1 MVDMTSASL
10 FDSACA
16 ARLAA
21 LKVENRYRVFARLE
35 KSAARFPVF
44 RADTADGPR
53 DVVVWASNDYL
64 AMSCSSVVRD
74 AVMAALGES
83 GAGAGGT
90 RNIAGSHGVHAA
102 LEAELAD
109 LHGQAAALL
118 FTSGYVAN
126 EAALSTL
133 LAACPGAVVFSDEKN
148 HASMI
153 QGMRRSGCAK
163 RIWRHN
169 DLDHLAA
176 LLAAADPAA
185 PKIVAFE
192 SVYSMEGDIAPIAE
206 ICTLARRFGAL
217 TYLDEV
223 HAVGMYGPRGGGVAE
238 RDGVADQVD
247 IVEGTFGKAYGLVG
261 GYIAGRAVLVDYV
274 RSFAPGFIFTTAL
287 PPMVAAGALASVR
300 HLKTSEVERAGQ
312 RERVAATR
320 AALTAAG
327 FPPMPGDSHIL
338 PILLGDAGRCQAI
351 SDRLLARH
359 GIYVTAINHPTV
371 PVGGERLRLAPTPLH
386 DDRHLAALIAALT
399 ETFDAVGQPRG

>member
-1 MVDMTSASL
+1 MVDMTSASP

-21 LKVENRYRVFARLE
+21 LKAENRYRVFARLE
-35 KSAARFPVF
+35 KSAARLSVF

-176 LLAAADPAA
+176 LLAAA
-185 PKIVAFE
+185 E
-192 SVYSMEGDIAPIAE
+192 N
-206 ICTLARRFGAL
+206 RRL
-217 TYLDEV
+217 
-223 HAVGMYGPRGGGVAE
+223 
-238 RDGVADQVD
+238 
-247 IVEGTFGKAYGLVG
+247 
-261 GYIAGRAVLVDYV
+261 
-274 RSFAPGFIFTTAL
+274 
-287 PPMVAAGALASVR
+287 
-300 HLKTSEVERAGQ
+300 
-312 RERVAATR
+312 
-320 AALTAAG
+320 
-327 FPPMPGDSHIL
+327 
-338 PILLGDAGRCQAI
+338 
-351 SDRLLARH
+351 
-359 GIYVTAINHPTV
+359 
-371 PVGGERLRLAPTPLH
+371 
-386 DDRHLAALIAALT
+386 
-399 ETFDAVGQPRG
+399 